1 MSSTEPEHAYLKCVT
16 DFKKIHDSPLNLSPS
31 KQLYS
36 FSRSKR
42 FNDKTSQSLCGQ
54 AFYDVSN
61 KIYQGHQG
69 TGIGCG
75 NKYDFTKHSKNVPA
89 PNEYKPQNLTI
100 SESVGKKHGYTFGVS
115 REMFKQS
122 EMVFHLK
129 NAATIPGPDA
139 YFPKIQ
145 KTQACVTMK
154 SRIVKPE
161 NKAASIGPG
170 QYVIPPAF
178 QTDKP
183 LFNSRHKNT
192 KGIRFPP
199 IGKIDSGKENKNA
212 TAEQN
217 DSIVGTG
224 ELSKDTKFQMNG
236 KGSYYNSK
244 YHNTPASLFPKQSR
258 SMETK
263 KAKDPGP
270 GDYQMPSEFG
280 IYKSSKFT
288 S

>member
-1 MSSTEPEHAYLKCVT
+1 MASSEPEHAYLKCVT

-42 FNDKTSQSLCGQ
+42 FNEKSSKSLCDR
-54 AFYDVSN
+54 AFYDISN
-61 KIYQGHQG
+61 KVYQGHQG

-75 NKYDFTKHSKNVPA
+75 SKYDFTKHSKNVPA

-129 NAATIPGPDA
+129 NAAATPGPDA

-145 KTQACVTMK
+145 KSQVCVTMK
-154 SRIVKPE
+154 SRIGQPE
-161 NKAASIGPG
+161 NKAANIGPG

-178 QTDKP
+178 QTNRP
-183 LFNSRHKNT
+183 LYNSRHRNT

-199 IGKIDSGKENKNA
+199 IAKMESGKENGK
-212 TAEQN
+212 
-217 DSIVGTG
+217 GTPASDEG
-224 ELSKDTKFQMNG
+224 KAPAAELSKDTKFQMNG
-236 KGSYYNSK
+236 KGNYYNSK

-258 SMETK
+258 SMEVK
-263 KAKDPGP
+263 KVKDPGP

-280 IYKSSKFT
+280 IYQSSKLT
-288 S
+288 A